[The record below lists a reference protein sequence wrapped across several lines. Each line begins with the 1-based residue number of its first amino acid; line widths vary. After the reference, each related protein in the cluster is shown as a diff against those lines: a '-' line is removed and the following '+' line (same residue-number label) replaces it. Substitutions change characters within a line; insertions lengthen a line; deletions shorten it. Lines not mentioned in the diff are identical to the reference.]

1 MLKKSKTLKILTFVI
16 IDDNYENG
24 LKTKAV
30 AESFQNLSCLAYS
43 DNYDEGLDA
52 ILEYN
57 PDIVFLEVD
66 PESKDSNLSLNLI
79 NELYRYLNKIPKIF
93 VTAKD
98 NSYCLSAF
106 KHGVSNYF
114 ISPIQQKDLRKSI
127 IIIEKE
133 LETIPKISVPVDHT
147 VFSTVKSIEVNQPKE
162 VVYAE
167 NIQKTS
173 APIVDV
179 TPVTFSKTIEEN
191 NPQTFVEEE
200 VTVHE
205 EIEFDDKSLFENPN
219 EEVLLEEEIV
229 VAEEELSE
237 TNVAVEPTF
246 TPEDDIF
253 DATINTFT
261 ESVSLPENK
270 AKEEKEVRFK
280 QLENTLDKPLIICVK
295 SYGDYRYIEAKDVCY
310 LQADNNS
317 TDIHINTGEMITAFK
332 TLKHFENALN
342 YPFVRIH
349 NSYIVNTDYVS
360 RIHTGNAVCHIK
372 NTTTKL
378 PFSKSYKENVDAII
392 GEIAAGNYLEI

>member
-1 MLKKSKTLKILTFVI
+1 MKKLTFVI

-43 DNYDEGLDA
+43 DNYEEGLDA

-57 PDIVFLEVD
+57 PDIVFLEID

-79 NELYRYLNKIPKIF
+79 NELYRYLSKIPKIF

-98 NSYCLSAF
+98 NSLCLSAF
-106 KHGVSNYF
+106 KYGVSNYF
-114 ISPIQQKDLRKSI
+114 INPIQARDLRKSI
-127 IIIEKE
+127 ILIEKE
-133 LETIPKISVPVDHT
+133 LELTPKSHAQVTESVVVPAKIVEVD
-147 VFSTVKSIEVNQPKE
+147 QPKAVAHTE
-162 VVYAE
+162 SVQMVSEPTREAV
-167 NIQKTS
+167 Q
-173 APIVDV
+173 
-179 TPVTFSKTIEEN
+179 VTFSKTIEAI
-191 NPQTFVEEE
+191 E
-200 VTVHE
+200 V
-205 EIEFDDKSLFENPN
+205 N
-219 EEVLLEEEIV
+219 EDEVLQEEEIPV
-229 VAEEELSE
+229 IEQELNESNDEAEHTEIIEAEQIETAENIIEDELITSDKIVAE
-237 TNVAVEPTF
+237 P
-246 TPEDDIF
+246 
-253 DATINTFT
+253 
-261 ESVSLPENK
+261 
-270 AKEEKEVRFK
+270 EKEVHFK
-280 QLENTLDKPLIICVK
+280 HVENTIEKPLIICVK

-317 TDIHINTGEMITAFK
+317 TDIHLNTGEMITAFK
-332 TLKHFENALN
+332 TLKHFENVLN

-392 GEIAAGNYLEI
+392 SEIAAGNYLEI